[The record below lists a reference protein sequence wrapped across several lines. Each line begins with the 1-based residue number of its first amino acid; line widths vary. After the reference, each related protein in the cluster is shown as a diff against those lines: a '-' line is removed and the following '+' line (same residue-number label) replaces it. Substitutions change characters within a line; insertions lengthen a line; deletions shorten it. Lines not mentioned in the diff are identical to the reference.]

1 MNHKKVII
9 ELEEVYQASPR
20 RYRVTR
26 LTNTVEF
33 DIRQTISK
41 EEAQTLISR
50 DHTKV
55 VVKPN
60 RHQKS

>member
-1 MNHKKVII
+1 MPKETII
-9 ELEEVYQASPR
+9 ELEEVYQSHNPR
-20 RYRVTR
+20 LYRVTR

-33 DIRQTISK
+33 RIRETMPQDK
-41 EEAQTLISR
+41 VQELIDR

-60 RHQKS
+60 RQQKG